1 MWERSKDSD
10 NDIAHTSTMVDCA
23 IIMNDTTCRSMLM
36 GSFMIDEDFIGSS
49 DSIFD
54 KVVSSGDDLGLDRN
68 NFH

>member
-36 GSFMIDEDFIGSS
+36 GTFMIDENFIGSS

>member
-23 IIMNDTTCRSMLM
+23 IIMNDTTCRSMLV
-36 GSFMIDEDFIGSS
+36 GTFMIDENFIGSS

-54 KVVSSGDDLGLDRN
+54 KVVSSSDDLGLDRN

>member
-1 MWERSKDSD
+1 MWEGSKDSD
-10 NDIAHTSTMVDCA
+10 KDVAHTSTMVNCT

-36 GSFMIDEDFIGSS
+36 GTFMIDENFIATG
-49 DSIFD
+49 DSVFD

>member
-36 GSFMIDEDFIGSS
+36 GTFMIDENFVGSS

>member
-1 MWERSKDSD
+1 
-10 NDIAHTSTMVDCA
+10 MVNCA

-36 GSFMIDEDFIGSS
+36 GTFMIDENFIATG

-54 KVVSSGDDLGLDRN
+54 IVFSAGDDLGLDRN